1 MPMSVSDNET
11 AEVCVPNLHMH
22 TFLMVVG
29 ILDGL
34 HHPPDRPFFL
44 HPSGTRHCKLKAF
57 GKVWL
62 WGVGDL
68 LIR

>member
-34 HHPPDRPFFL
+34 THPRRPTLFSTSVR
-44 HPSGTRHCKLKAF
+44 PRHCKLKVPR
-57 GKVWL
+57 KVWL